1 MKAMAWMKHNTFY
14 RYLGMLALLFSS
26 WGSNAQVYISE
37 QEVIDYAIKNY
48 PLITAS
54 LKRIEQQKA
63 LLPSAYNLSNTQVLI
78 QAPTGDEMR
87 ASVLQMIDFPTVY
100 TTQHKALKKLVSV
113 AEAEKETNV
122 NLLKF
127 SIKSTYNTLMYAVE
141 REKLLKRYDSI
152 LSDLLEVNEV
162 RYKVGQI
169 AILEKINGEAKY
181 KIIQNQLLQAQTER
195 RNNQFQLALYLGKPG
210 DSTYYPTMKFA
221 KIPIP
226 VTINFGDTVMEHN
239 PTLNLYKTQLD
250 YSKQVL
256 KVERNKQIPGLMGGY
271 FNQATNTANYYRWN
285 YGVTLP
291 IAFWSYRAMVKSA
304 KKRVEVAQD
313 QSNLISNKLYSEF
326 VQALS
331 QYKQYAQSMTYF
343 ETIGQ
348 TQSKQIIES
357 AQKSFKSGAI
367 SYYIYLQNLDQAFQ
381 IDLSYLEA
389 LKNYNQSIVN
399 LLYIKGEI

>member
-1 MKAMAWMKHNTFY
+1 MVWMKHSKTCLNVV
-14 RYLGMLALLFSS
+14 LVGLSCLSALPTK
-26 WGSNAQVYISE
+26 AQIYISE
-37 QEVIDYAIKNY
+37 QEAIDLAMKNY
-48 PLITAS
+48 PLITSS

-63 LLPSAYNLSNTQVLI
+63 LLPSAYNLSNTQILI

-87 ASVLQMIDFPTVY
+87 ASILQMADFPTVY
-100 TTQHKALKKLVSV
+100 TSQHKALKKLVNV

-122 NLLKF
+122 NLLKY
-127 SIKSTYNTLMYAVE
+127 SIKTTYNTLLYSVD
-141 REKLLKRYDSI
+141 REKLLQRYDSI
-152 LSDLLEVNEV
+152 LSDLIEVNEV

-181 KIIQNQLLQAQTER
+181 KIIQNQLRQAQTDR

-210 DSTYYPTMKFA
+210 DSTYFPNIKFV
-221 KIPIP
+221 KTPIP
-226 VTINFGDTVMEHN
+226 VTINFEDTIMEHN
-239 PTLNLYKTQLD
+239 PTLSFYKTQLD
-250 YSKQVL
+250 YTKQAL
-256 KVERNKQIPGLMGGY
+256 KVERNKMLPGLMGGY

-291 IAFWSYRAMVKSA
+291 IAFWSYRAVIKSA
-304 KKRVEVAQD
+304 KKRVDVAAD

-331 QYKQYAQSMTYF
+331 QYKQYSQSLTYF

-389 LKNYNQSIVN
+389 LKNYNQAIVN

>member
-1 MKAMAWMKHNTFY
+1 MDWMKLSNWSKKIGIAGLCAGAT
-14 RYLGMLALLFSS
+14 LA
-26 WGSNAQVYISE
+26 NAQVYISE
-37 QEVIDYAIKNY
+37 QEVIDQAIKNY
-48 PLITAS
+48 PLITS
-54 LKRIEQQKA
+54 SIKRIEQQKA
-63 LLPSAYNLSNTQVLI
+63 LLPSAYNIYNTQVLI

-87 ASVLQMIDFPTVY
+87 ASILQVIDFPTVY
-100 TTQHKALKKLVSV
+100 TSQHKALKKLVNV
-113 AEAEKETNV
+113 AEAEKETSV
-122 NLLKF
+122 NFLKY
-127 SIKSTYNTLMYAVE
+127 SIKTVYNNLMYSVE

-152 LSDLLEVNEV
+152 LSDLIEVNEV

-195 RNNQFQLALYLGKPG
+195 RNNQFQLALYLGQPG
-210 DSTYYPTMKFA
+210 DSTYFPSIKFA
-221 KIPIP
+221 KTAIP
-226 VTINFGDTVMEHN
+226 VVINYEDTVMEHN
-239 PTLNLYKTQLD
+239 PTLSLYKTQLD
-250 YSKQVL
+250 YSKQSL
-256 KVERNKQIPGLMGGY
+256 KVERNRMIPGLMGGY
-271 FNQATNTANYYRWN
+271 FNQSTNTPNYYRWN
-285 YGVTLP
+285 YGFTFP
-291 IAFWSYRAMVKSA
+291 IAIWSYRANIRSA
-304 KKRVEVAQD
+304 KKRIEVAQD

-331 QYKQYAQSMTYF
+331 QYKQYSQSVTYF

-348 TQSKQIIES
+348 AQSKQIIES

-381 IDLSYLEA
+381 IDLSYLES